1 MKRTKVVF
9 ISLLILMLAA
19 SGVTRADLPTID
31 AVNAALNQ
39 LRNALMQSQFAQE
52 IAMATEQIS
61 QLQSQYLELLRVHSG
76 FDDIFHAL
84 VGDSFKNLFRSGN
97 GSLRDAFTDF
107 GWVTSD
113 VEILNQ
119 ASGPADIRSSL
130 EAITGKIPASHQRP
144 YIPFEEMQVVEGFQ
158 LAQEI
163 RGGSEATRDAASSI
177 SQQAQ
182 TASPKGA
189 ARLNAEA
196 LSQVMILSQQQQEA
210 LAKLIELE
218 AVQVEQVSRE
228 EKRLEWERTK
238 YLDDAGGYLS
248 AILEAR

>member
-9 ISLLILMLAA
+9 ISLLILMFAA

-61 QLQSQYLELLRVHSG
+61 QLQSQYLELLRFHSG
-76 FDDIFHAL
+76 FDDIFHSLA
-84 VGDSFKNLFRSGN
+84 GDSFKNPFRFGN
-97 GSLRDAFTDF
+97 GSLRDAFSDF

-119 ASGPADIRSSL
+119 AAGPADIRSSL

-163 RGGSEATRDAASSI
+163 RGASEATRDAATSI